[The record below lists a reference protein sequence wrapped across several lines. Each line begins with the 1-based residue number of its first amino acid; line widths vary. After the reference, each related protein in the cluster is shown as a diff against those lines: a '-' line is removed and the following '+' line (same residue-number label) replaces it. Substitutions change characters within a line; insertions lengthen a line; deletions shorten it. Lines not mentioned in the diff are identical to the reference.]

1 MLSIMLSY
9 AIDGTNIANLI
20 SEELS
25 DSKPS
30 WKFNRYPLIN
40 KNDISHFC
48 SSISNGSLKTDI
60 IIFICTDDFYENNSS
75 EISKLQNISEHTKY
89 RFSWIRVGRR
99 KKYYNRVN
107 DAIIMTKKL
116 V

>member
-60 IIFICTDDFYENNSS
+60 IIFICTDDFYE
-75 EISKLQNISEHTKY
+75 KLQIFY
-89 RFSWIRVGRR
+89 IPYLFYDIC
-99 KKYYNRVN
+99 Y
-107 DAIIMTKKL
+107 AIMFF
-116 V
+116 